1 MSMENKKK
9 KIRPIHYLGLGLAYQ
24 LGHKRPINYLILN
37 LIMHDDMLI
46 IQFLTALPR
55 LRLGSAAMLMYSLI
69 SPNRIKG
76 NST

>member
-1 MSMENKKK
+1 MSMENKK

-55 LRLGSAAMLMYSLI
+55 LRLGSAVKVDGTILYMKLLLM
-69 SPNRIKG
+69 N
-76 NST
+76 